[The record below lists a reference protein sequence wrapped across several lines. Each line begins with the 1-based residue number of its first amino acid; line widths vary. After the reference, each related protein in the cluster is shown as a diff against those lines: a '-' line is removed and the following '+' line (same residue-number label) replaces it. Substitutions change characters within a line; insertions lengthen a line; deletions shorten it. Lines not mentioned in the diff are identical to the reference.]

1 MNIKVL
7 EMSWCSKKKWKAK
20 TEETIKELGI
30 NVNIEIIG
38 DMQKMMALGV
48 MRTPALIIDDEVV
61 LQGRIPKKE
70 EIKRLLQK

>member
-7 EMSWCSKKKWKAK
+7 EMSCCSGGKLQAII
-20 TEETIKELGI
+20 EETIKELGI

>member
-1 MNIKVL
+1 MKHQKDKV
-7 EMSWCSKKKWKAK
+7 KKQYLLQSNQK
-20 TEETIKELGI
+20 IKELGI